1 MSSDKNAGVV
11 GLVSFLTGAA
21 IGAGLALLFA
31 PHSGEETRKK
41 LKDYSGKVADEV
53 KDGYEKITKEAKKSI
68 ESVKSSAEK
77 AIDTVKAKVKKETK
91 EEEEAN
97 A

>member
-1 MSSDKNAGVV
+1 MSSEKNAGVV

-31 PHSGEETRKK
+31 PQSGEETRKK
-41 LKDYSGKVADEV
+41 IKDFSGKVADDV
-53 KDGYEKITKEAKKSI
+53 KESYEKLAKEAKKGI
-68 ESVKSSAEK
+68 ESVKSTAEK

-91 EEEEAN
+91 EEAK